1 MGGPD
6 LAVAD
11 LIAPRRVPRQTLRP
25 WPKMGGQPRERIPS
39 AESRPA
45 MKDFFLN
52 VTRYPRYLVA
62 FGLGVFQSVLDPLL
76 QRLSNPVTAVALV
89 GALISGL
96 LSLVLVL
103 RAMVNTAPSI

>member
-1 MGGPD
+1 
-6 LAVAD
+6 
-11 LIAPRRVPRQTLRP
+11 
-25 WPKMGGQPRERIPS
+25 MGGQPRQRIPS
-39 AESRPA
+39 ADARPA

-62 FGLGVFQSVLDPLL
+62 FGLGVFQSVLEPLL

-96 LSLVLVL
+96 LSLGLVL